1 MNTMLLHFTP
11 KFTSI
16 RYTLE
21 LMHIIYEIIY
31 YNICYLDS
39 TERMFIENGGSD
51 SVIIFYFSRKMVF
64 TANNTFISIVGIC
77 HSLLCLAPFFALGN
91 WKSAL
96 FSMVTFHSNN
106 FPDRMTI
113 TSNRIANSHTCT
125 PLKWTA
131 EMKRPHM
138 LWAISALYTFII
150 RYCHHK
156 SQWNRL
162 FHSEII
168 HLVQILHIDWYF
180 KPGCR
185 HSHAF
190 KSKSHLVFLYTPS
203 SIYNQFSQC
212 WN

>member
-1 MNTMLLHFTP
+1 M
-11 KFTSI
+11 KSYI
-16 RYTLE
+16 
-21 LMHIIYEIIY
+21 
-31 YNICYLDS
+31 
-39 TERMFIENGGSD
+39 
-51 SVIIFYFSRKMVF
+51 IIFAIKTALKGCSLRMVAATVSSFS
-64 TANNTFISIVGIC
+64 ISPVKWY
-77 HSLLCLAPFFALGN
+77 LLQITPSFQLLAFVTHYYVWRRFLLLEIEKVPF
-91 WKSAL
+91 

-180 KPGCR
+180 ESGCR